1 MYAYFDEILKGVI
14 KMKDNLTFKKIIK
27 DVWRIKKSIF
37 IYSFILTT
45 FNIIKLLL
53 ATYMLK
59 YIFDRI
65 LIDSDYYHSVNVVI
79 IYGIILLFIEI
90 TNKYLISY
98 KLEIANIDFKDK
110 LDLIYCSKIDNISYE
125 NFENSEFKDIA
136 TRVLS
141 TISDKYLSTISI
153 MFTIYGNVLLIIGLT
168 SLVVILGTWIV
179 LFVILSVLISTVI
192 SLRISK
198 NSFDRYIKTTN
209 RNRFLSYQKTLF
221 YNRTFVAENMIYNN
235 SDFFKDKYI
244 TTANQRMKIIKDSRR
259 RLFFLEFTKSFNE
272 VGLIVAVFI
281 FLTISYFYDKVGVGD
296 IASLINASQ
305 QLSAALLSLIS
316 ILPKTKEIRM
326 YIKDTNTFLSYEND
340 NIDDKLSIN
349 AINSIEFKDVRFKYP
364 KSNVYAIQ
372 NINFKIK
379 KGMKVSIVGE
389 NGAGKTTIIKLL
401 SGLYQDYEGDIYIN
415 GINIKELNLKE
426 YRHLLGVVFQDF
438 NIYPI
443 TVLENIV
450 FNNDYDEEEVIK
462 RLKEVNLY
470 DKIESL
476 DYKADTVVSK
486 EFDKDGTLLSGGEM
500 QKIAIVRALNRI
512 KSMLIVDEAFSHI
525 DAKSEALIYELLMKK
540 AEGKILVSVSHRL
553 ATTQNSDLIIVLD
566 NGIIHETGNHKDLM
580 SNKSI
585 YYEMFETQKNLYL

>member
-221 YNRTFVAENMIYNN
+221 Y
-235 SDFFKDKYI
+235 
-244 TTANQRMKIIKDSRR
+244 
-259 RLFFLEFTKSFNE
+259 
-272 VGLIVAVFI
+272 
-281 FLTISYFYDKVGVGD
+281 
-296 IASLINASQ
+296 
-305 QLSAALLSLIS
+305 
-316 ILPKTKEIRM
+316 
-326 YIKDTNTFLSYEND
+326 
-340 NIDDKLSIN
+340 
-349 AINSIEFKDVRFKYP
+349 
-364 KSNVYAIQ
+364 
-372 NINFKIK
+372 
-379 KGMKVSIVGE
+379 
-389 NGAGKTTIIKLL
+389 
-401 SGLYQDYEGDIYIN
+401 
-415 GINIKELNLKE
+415 LNCL
-426 YRHLLGVVFQDF
+426 
-438 NIYPI
+438 
-443 TVLENIV
+443 
-450 FNNDYDEEEVIK
+450 
-462 RLKEVNLY
+462 
-470 DKIESL
+470 
-476 DYKADTVVSK
+476 
-486 EFDKDGTLLSGGEM
+486 
-500 QKIAIVRALNRI
+500 
-512 KSMLIVDEAFSHI
+512 
-525 DAKSEALIYELLMKK
+525 
-540 AEGKILVSVSHRL
+540 
-553 ATTQNSDLIIVLD
+553 
-566 NGIIHETGNHKDLM
+566 
-580 SNKSI
+580 
-585 YYEMFETQKNLYL
+585 